1 MGWANRITLL
11 RLVLVAVVWILILMA
26 SGTADQALWWV
37 AFVIFVVAAI
47 TDLVDGAVARRLQQ
61 VSVLGRVMDPL
72 ADKLL
77 TLGTMVMLLDVP
89 GMETLLPAWMV
100 VVMLSRELLVTS
112 LRAVIES
119 GGGNFEAIAIGKY
132 KAVLQI
138 IATGAGLTRSLDLF
152 AWAYEPLFDLPHLGQ
167 PWTFA
172 ALLVWAAVLI
182 TIYSGIVYTKRAW
195 RVLQGQ

>member
-11 RLVLVAVVWILILMA
+11 RLVLVAVVWILILVA
-26 SGTADQALWWV
+26 SDTASQGLWWL
-37 AFVIFVVAAI
+37 AFILFVVAAI
-47 TDLVDGAVARRLQQ
+47 TDLVDGAIARRLQQ

-89 GMETLLPAWMV
+89 GMHTLLPAWMV
-100 VVMLSRELLVTS
+100 VVMLTRELLVTS
-112 LRAVIES
+112 LRSVVES
-119 GGGNFEAIAIGKY
+119 GGGNFEAISIGKW
-132 KAVLQI
+132 KAVFQI
-138 IATGAGLTRSLDLF
+138 IATGAGLTRPLDLF
-152 AWAYEPLFDLPHLGQ
+152 SWAYVPLLDLPHLGQ

-182 TIYSGIVYTKRAW
+182 TIYSGFVYVKRGWQAI
-195 RVLQGQ
+195 RA

>member
-11 RLVLVAVVWILILMA
+11 RLILVGIVWILILVA
-26 SGTADQALWWV
+26 SGTAGQGLWWI
-37 AFVIFVVAAI
+37 AFVIYVVAAI
-47 TDLVDGAVARRLQQ
+47 TDLVDGAIARRLGQ

-89 GMETLLPAWMV
+89 GMHTLIPAWMV
-100 VVMLSRELLVTS
+100 VLMLSRELLVTS
-112 LRAVIES
+112 LRSVVES
-119 GGGNFEAIAIGKY
+119 AGGNFEAISIGKY

-138 IATGAGLTRSLDLF
+138 IATGAGLTRQLDLF
-152 AWAYEPLFDLPHLGQ
+152 AWAYEPLLDLPHLGQ

-182 TIYSGIVYTKRAW
+182 TVYSGVVYTQRAW
-195 RVLQGQ
+195 QVIRTP

>member
-1 MGWANRITLL
+1 MGWANRITML
-11 RLVLVAVVWILILMA
+11 RIVLVAVLWVLILVA
-26 SGTADQALWWV
+26 SDTSGQGLWWL
-37 AFVIFVVAAI
+37 AFVIYAVAAI
-47 TDLVDGAVARRLQQ
+47 TDLLDGAIARRLQQ

-89 GMETLLPAWMV
+89 GMHTLIPAWMV

-112 LRAVIES
+112 LRSVVES
-119 GGGNFEAIAIGKY
+119 GGGNFEAISIGKY

-138 IATGAGLTRSLDLF
+138 FATGAGLTRQLDLF
-152 AWAYEPLFDLPHLGQ
+152 AWAYKPLFDLPHLGQ

-182 TIYSGIVYTKRAW
+182 TIYSGVVYTQRAW
-195 RVLQGQ
+195 QVIRAP